1 MLIKWFSNVQTH
13 GSVGNNSRVSIDRS
27 KPANNNVGLHTGRF
41 MRMFYNHISHLK
53 QQKNTKGPAH

>member
-1 MLIKWFSNVQTH
+1 VQTH